1 MMKDLFSLKLPTVSP
16 SLLAAEQDCLAAEI
30 EKAAA
35 AGAEIIH
42 FDVMD
47 GSFVP
52 ATSFFDGEV
61 DAVLP
66 SCPIF
71 SDVHLMVDDPI
82 GAGIRFA
89 ALGADAITVHLEALE
104 ARGVEPKDLRKL
116 IPSPFIGVSLRP
128 GTPVGRLSP
137 YLPYVDLILLM
148 SVEPG
153 KGGQKFMEESLPRA
167 RAIKKMI
174 ADGGYKILLSIDGGI
189 NDMTAKKAIASG
201 VDILVAGSYLY
212 GHSDFASRLRGLI
225 HG

>member
-1 MMKDLFSLKLPTVSP
+1 
-16 SLLAAEQDCLAAEI
+16 
-30 EKAAA
+30 
-35 AGAEIIH
+35 
-42 FDVMD
+42 MD

-66 SCPIF
+66 SCPLF

-104 ARGVEPKDLRKL
+104 ARGIEPKDLRKL

-128 GTPVGRLSP
+128 GTPVERLSP

>member
-1 MMKDLFSLKLPTVSP
+1 MMKDLFALKLPAVSP
-16 SLLAAEQDCLAAEI
+16 SLLAAEQDNLAAEI
-30 EKAAA
+30 QKAAS

-52 ATSFFDGEV
+52 ATSFYSGEV
-61 DAVLP
+61 DGVLP
-66 SCPIF
+66 SCPLF
-71 SDVHLMVDDPI
+71 RDVHLMVEDPI
-82 GAGIRFA
+82 GIGERFA

-104 ARGVEPKDLRKL
+104 ARDVEPKDLRKL
-116 IPSPFIGVSLRP
+116 IPSPFVGVSLRP
-128 GTPVGRLSP
+128 GTPVGRLWP

-153 KGGQKFMEESLPRA
+153 KGGQQFMEESLPRA
-167 RAIKKMI
+167 REIKKMI
-174 ADGGYKILLSIDGGI
+174 AAGGYRILLSIDGGI
-189 NDMTAKKAIASG
+189 NELTAKKAIAAG

-225 HG
+225 DG